1 MEKRGSICQAIEI
14 RASRAPP
21 KGPAAQSDNR
31 CDLQCKVLQQKSAA
45 AAKRLPHA
53 VINSL
58 TLWPHCSPLRLKSYI
73 HNVTLMLHYRILRD
87 WGTLTVVQH
96 ATHKTAHTQDH
107 QATLYLHSVL
117 FCSAYSASGKYLHI
131 LSCYSLASKLYMRF
145 PIKIKWT
152 NSLLEINADLSKIK
166 NMYISVHSL
175 CC

>member
-14 RASRAPP
+14 RASWAPP

-31 CDLQCKVLQQKSAA
+31 CELQCKVLQQKSAA

-58 TLWPHCSPLRLKSYI
+58 TLWPHRSPLRLKSYI

-107 QATLYLHSVL
+107 QATLYLHSIL
-117 FCSAYSASGKYLHI
+117 FCSLNSICIQCIWKVPPHFVMLQPRLKTLHAI
-131 LSCYSLASKLYMRF
+131 PHKDKVNKQFA
-145 PIKIKWT
+145 W
-152 NSLLEINADLSKIK
+152 N
-166 NMYISVHSL
+166 
-175 CC
+175 